1 MESENINFYKYYWKL
16 TQQERSS
23 RTFLKQQKEIFKL
36 KNDTMSNNT
45 TPIATKGVIENL
57 GKMSIKS

>member
-1 MESENINFYKYYWKL
+1 MESENINFFKYYWKL
-16 TQQERSS
+16 TQQERVS
-23 RTFLKQQKEIFKL
+23 RFIKPVQKQIFKL